1 MRDKAY
7 YQGLLLNMAEPLK
20 PHYSKDC
27 AHLELGGGR
36 GWIRQPDRRNGG
48 ILTGFVGAG
57 FVLGRRRH
65 G

>member
-27 AHLELGGGR
+27 AIWSWGR
-36 GWIRQPDRRNGG
+36 PRLDTAARSPEWRDSH
-48 ILTGFVGAG
+48 GFVGAG